1 MNGTQVTITVL
12 YSIVTVIG
20 LAVYL
25 FLIRS
30 TKRGRAEGGTAAN
43 VEKLERFEPIW
54 VVIVAAI
61 MLGLFIFTFAGIPWR
76 GRAAADS
83 EVQVRALQFAFIVQ
97 PAKFPAGN
105 IDFRVTSDDVSHGFA
120 IFDPDKTL
128 VTQIQAVPGVVSTL
142 TTELSE
148 PGVYEIRCFEYCGVS
163 HAQMIGRFVV
173 TR

>member
-1 MNGTQVTITVL
+1 MNGTQLTITVL

-30 TKRGRAEGGTAAN
+30 TRRGRAEGGTGAPI
-43 VEKLERFEPIW
+43 ERLERFEPIW
-54 VVIVAAI
+54 VLITAGV
-61 MLGLFIFTFAGIPWR
+61 MLVLFIFTFGGIPWR
-76 GRAAADS
+76 GRAAADT
-83 EVQVRALQFAFIVQ
+83 EVQVRSLQFAFIVQ
-97 PAKFPAGN
+97 PPVFRAGN

-142 TTELSE
+142 TTKLTE
-148 PGVYEIRCFEYCGVS
+148 PGTYEIRCFEYCGVS
-163 HAQMIGRFVV
+163 HAQMIGRFEV
-173 TR
+173 TK